1 LLGLE
6 ESKAMNTVG
15 IIGAGQMGAG
25 IAQVAASSGMR
36 VLLSDVSR
44 ELAEQGKRD
53 IAKQL
58 RRLVEKGR
66 MEESSC
72 DTAIALIEPIGDLE
86 PMAEAKLV
94 IEAATEREEVKRAI
108 FAGVARILAKDAV
121 LATNTSSISITRL
134 AQASPDPQRF
144 IGTHFFNPVPLMPL
158 LELIRGLATSDE
170 AIATAEA
177 FGKQVGKTTILAADR
192 PGFVVNR
199 ILIPMLNEAV
209 LATGERLASVSDID
223 AALKLGAGHP
233 MGPLALIDLIGLDT
247 LLGAIRVFQE
257 DFGDPKYRPA
267 PLLLKLVEAGWLGR
281 KSGRGFYDYS
291 SGEPIP
297 LTF

>member
-1 LLGLE
+1 
-6 ESKAMNTVG
+6 MNTVG

-108 FAGVARILAKDAV
+108 FAGVARILAEDAV

-177 FGKQVGKTTILAADR
+177 FGTQVGKTTILAADR

>member
-1 LLGLE
+1 
-6 ESKAMNTVG
+6 MNTVG

-108 FAGVARILAKDAV
+108 FAGVARILAEDAV

>member
-1 LLGLE
+1 
-6 ESKAMNTVG
+6 MNTVG

-44 ELAEQGKRD
+44 ELAEQGKRYV
-53 IAKQL
+53 AKQL

-72 DTAIALIEPIGDLE
+72 DTAIALIEPVGDLE

-158 LELIRGLATSDE
+158 LELIRGLATCDE